1 MSSNRPIGNKGCPD
15 RNTDLD
21 IVHLSFGPAISGGS
35 VCDHQ
40 ALYCVMLGS
49 GSFRKAHSGKV
60 DRVNA
65 DLYLRRALGT
75 LIISQRAVPTPI
87 KCATSKSKF
96 TISINS
102 LIAPCPSLR
111 LYDYQRPSGQR
122 TGFLFDRPPADRTKD
137 FSLSAHIA
145 SRGPHD
151 RHGFAAFGEP
161 RCGFSAQ
168 TSSSRN

>member
-96 TISINS
+96 TISINTS
-102 LIAPCPSLR
+102 NARTILAGSVIAIPGGCDTVLTINNDM
-111 LYDYQRPSGQR
+111 LKATQ
-122 TGFLFDRPPADRTKD
+122 
-137 FSLSAHIA
+137 
-145 SRGPHD
+145 
-151 RHGFAAFGEP
+151 
-161 RCGFSAQ
+161 
-168 TSSSRN
+168 